1 MRSCPRAARNATMVS
16 MSEDRHETHWISVP
30 DAAHISGY
38 HPEHLRKLLKAGKIR
53 GRKFATI
60 WQVDE
65 TSLRA
70 YLHRIEKLGE
80 KRGPK
85 SGA

>member
-1 MRSCPRAARNATMVS
+1 MLQYGP
-16 MSEDRHETHWISVP
+16 MSEESDTTHWISVP
-30 DAAHISGY
+30 DAARVSGY

-53 GRKFATI
+53 GQKFATV
-60 WQVDE
+60 WQIDE
-65 TSLRA
+65 ASLRA
-70 YLHRIEKLGE
+70 YLHRIEQLGE

>member
-1 MRSCPRAARNATMVS
+1 MLQCVP
-16 MSEDRHETHWISVP
+16 MSEESDTTHWISVP

-38 HPEHLRKLLKAGKIR
+38 HPEHLRKLLKAGKIH

-65 TSLRA
+65 ASLRA
-70 YLHRIEKLGE
+70 YRQRIGQLGE